1 VSREPQRQPVVVDLD
16 AEQEVDFGRYW
27 RMIAM
32 RWWLPVGL
40 LVAGLVIGYLVSLGT
55 NSTTYD
61 ATAQVYLG
69 QPLAPG
75 VATPVSSAPTSLGLV
90 SNLVTSD
97 ATVRSVAAKVGL
109 KPSRLRGHITT
120 KPILGVTA
128 TKIGTPAPLL
138 AITVA
143 GSPPRKVAA
152 AANRL
157 AALVVGSVSGYTDVK
172 IQALKDQLAFDERE
186 LAAVVTRIAQQSR
199 QQAALLRETGLSPS
213 EKLIA
218 SVNFNN
224 VLIFLD
230 QRRSSLERD
239 RLDVHQQLSLASDIE
254 RGRITARA
262 VATKTAGPN
271 SRTGAAVG
279 GLIGLIVGIL
289 AALVW
294 DYVAARSWARAE
306 V

>member
-1 VSREPQRQPVVVDLD
+1 MSADPQRQPVVDLD

-27 RMIAM
+27 RTIAV

-40 LVAGLVIGYLVSLGT
+40 LIAGLVIGYLVSLGT
-55 NSTTYD
+55 NSTTYK

-90 SNLVTSD
+90 SDLVTSES
-97 ATVRSVAAKVGL
+97 TVRRVAAKIGL
-109 KPSRLRGHITT
+109 KPGRLRGHIST
-120 KPILGVTA
+120 KPITGITTGKV
-128 TKIGTPAPLL
+128 GTPAPLL
-138 AITVA
+138 EITVTGA
-143 GSPPRKVAA
+143 PPRKIAE
-152 AANRL
+152 AANQL
-157 AALVVGSVSGYTDVK
+157 ATIVVDSLSGYTDVK
-172 IQALKDQLAFDERE
+172 IRALEDQFAFDERE
-186 LAAVVTRIAQQSR
+186 LASVTTRIAQQSR
-199 QQAALLRETGLSPS
+199 QQAALLGQSGLSAS

-239 RLDVHQQLSLASDIE
+239 RLDVRQTLSLANDVE
-254 RGRITARA
+254 RGRITSPAAAER
-262 VATKTAGPN
+262 TAGPN

-289 AALVW
+289 AALLW
-294 DYVAARSWARAE
+294 DPVAARARVRTE
-306 V
+306 D